1 MVINSNNPARSL
13 FFPFVL
19 LYWPNKGWAI
29 AHPLCYQCRNS
40 LEVLRK
46 PFFLTLL
53 FSKPVHSF
61 NQLNL
66 TLGIQGQALSI
77 RELTVWLR
85 RWVNTSK
92 IKIAWIS
99 AREACLEHSGGHSR
113 HLWGDPAMGRGS
125 LRWPSPPHTHTEK
138 VAFELSSC

>member
-1 MVINSNNPARSL
+1 MLLTEHKQKWLSVPKIQLFLYSSHLSFYIGRTKDERS
-13 FFPFVL
+13 
-19 LYWPNKGWAI
+19 
-29 AHPLCYQCRNS
+29 LCYQCRNS

-66 TLGIQGQALSI
+66 TLGIKGRALSI

-99 AREACLEHSGGHSR
+99 AREACLEHSGGT
-113 HLWGDPAMGRGS
+113 LGTYGGIQQWGGQSEVTTPLPEGS
-125 LRWPSPPHTHTEK
+125 
-138 VAFELSSC
+138 V